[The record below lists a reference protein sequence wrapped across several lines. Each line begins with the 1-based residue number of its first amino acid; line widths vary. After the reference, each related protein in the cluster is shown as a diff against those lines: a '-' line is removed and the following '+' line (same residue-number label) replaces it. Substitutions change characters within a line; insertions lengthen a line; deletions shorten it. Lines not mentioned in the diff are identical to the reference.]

1 MTPPVHSD
9 RSRGYAGPMTDAMMQ
24 TGDQQS
30 DVVGVLLAQH
40 QQIQKLL
47 DRVTQASGES
57 RQEAFDELRE
67 YLARHETAEEMIVRP
82 LTRGVDGGDAVASER
97 MDEEN
102 ESKDVLSHLES
113 LDVTSAEFDKT
124 FAEFR
129 ESVLEHADA
138 EESQE
143 FPLLRANVDPDKLE
157 KAKSHLLMA
166 EKTAPTH
173 PHPTAQSTT
182 ANYVAG
188 PFAAML
194 DRARDAIGK
203 LMGS

>member
-1 MTPPVHSD
+1 
-9 RSRGYAGPMTDAMMQ
+9 MTDAMMQ

-40 QQIQKLL
+40 EQIKTLL
-47 DRVTQASGES
+47 DQVSKATGQG

-82 LTRGVDGGDAVASER
+82 LTRGVEGGDKVASER

-102 ESKDVLSHLES
+102 HSKDVLSHLED
-113 LDVTSAEFDKT
+113 LDVSSPDFDEEFGQFK
-124 FAEFR
+124 
-129 ESVLEHADA
+129 ESVLEHAEA
-138 EESQE
+138 EEKQE
-143 FPLLRANVDPDKLE
+143 FPLLQQNVGQDRLE
-157 KAKSHLLMA
+157 KAKTALLMA

-173 PHPTAQSTT
+173 PHPTARSTA

-203 LMGS
+203 VVGS

>member
-1 MTPPVHSD
+1 
-9 RSRGYAGPMTDAMMQ
+9 MTDAMMQ
-24 TGDQQS
+24 TGDEQS

-40 QQIQKLL
+40 QQIRTLL
-47 DRVTQASGES
+47 DQVTEATGQA
-57 RQEAFDELRE
+57 RQDAFDELRE

-82 LTRGVDGGDAVASER
+82 LTRGVEGGDQVASER
-97 MDEEN
+97 MEEEN

-113 LDVTSAEFDKT
+113 LDVSSADFDKE

-129 ESVLEHADA
+129 ESVLEHAGA
-138 EESQE
+138 EESHE
-143 FPLLRANVDPDKLE
+143 FPLLRSNVGPDKLE
-157 KAKSHLLMA
+157 KAKTALLMA

-173 PHPTAQSTT
+173 PHPTARSTT

-203 LMGS
+203 VVGS